1 MDNCAKLWFKGI
13 RYELEQVNWH
23 VWWSS
28 YDKKWKARISYLIS
42 LIISTLFFLQKMSIC
57 WVFSASWWC
66 DDMMN
71 IIGLFD
77 SHYMTKNIT
86 RITYAVQFHSK
97 LSGNKDHHEFGIVRI
112 VIRITVPNVTRNG
125 REVFWSGRV
134 SSSLWSNNSKITSL
148 WDRSLRVFFKYL
160 CHCQRAQV

>member
-42 LIISTLFFLQKMSIC
+42 LIISTLFFKKWASVGSFLLHDDVMIWWTSSVYLIVIIWQKTSQELPIL
-57 WVFSASWWC
+57 SS
-66 DDMMN
+66 
-71 IIGLFD
+71 
-77 SHYMTKNIT
+77 
-86 RITYAVQFHSK
+86 
-97 LSGNKDHHEFGIVRI
+97 LSGNKDHHEFGFSIVRI

-134 SSSLWSNNSKITSL
+134 SSSLWSNVSKITSL
-148 WDRSLRVFFKYL
+148 
-160 CHCQRAQV
+160 